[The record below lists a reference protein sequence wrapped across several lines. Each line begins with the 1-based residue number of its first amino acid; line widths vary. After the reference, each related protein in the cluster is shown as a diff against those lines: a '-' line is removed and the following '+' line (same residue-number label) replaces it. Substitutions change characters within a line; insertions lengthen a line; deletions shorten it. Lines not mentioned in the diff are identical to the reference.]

1 MRWVS
6 RLRGVLSWGSVVSGD
21 SGSVDVGVDMSE
33 GMNAGAA
40 HLLSGQESCGHAG
53 KNIASIQT
61 EKLWVDRQKVCEQA
75 SQEG

>member
-6 RLRGVLSWGSVVSGD
+6 GLRGVVSWGSVVSGD

-40 HLLSGQESCGHAG
+40 HLSL
-53 KNIASIQT
+53 
-61 EKLWVDRQKVCEQA
+61 
-75 SQEG
+75 